1 MRECINAER
10 VFHAQIQRRISN
22 CVQRENLYWR
32 HQKTEESCSN
42 DNSSSSAIWNAYSNF
57 YTIIYI
63 NTFLLTLTLTRIQNK
78 NSFWR
83 GLRKRDRV
91 YMSLYGERWM
101 CVFVSVYDRLKRS
114 IWRSTHSFLIYVHS
128 ICMGFKQNQKIYI
141 FTPTNAF
148 NWILNSAGVRETRR
162 SSNATW
168 LEFNAIATLQ
178 LRYVRESEQSTLHTL
193 HKSVIRN
200 IPKYGNRI
208 GERTFGV
215 RMCAELLNIVQCHFQ
230 SS

>member
-1 MRECINAER
+1 
-10 VFHAQIQRRISN
+10 
-22 CVQRENLYWR
+22 
-32 HQKTEESCSN
+32 
-42 DNSSSSAIWNAYSNF
+42 
-57 YTIIYI
+57 
-63 NTFLLTLTLTRIQNK
+63 
-78 NSFWR
+78 
-83 GLRKRDRV
+83 
-91 YMSLYGERWM
+91 M

-215 RMCAELLNIVQCHFQ
+215 RMCAELLNVYSAIFRVHSFFPISMLLFFARKIIISKLALTSKWCEMFFRV
-230 SS
+230 